1 MCGIAGIWDR
11 SWKSAPAAVTGVVE
25 AMTNT
30 LRHRGPDEGAVFADA
45 GAMFALGHRRLSIV
59 ELSAAGAQPMIS
71 SCGRFVISYNGEV
84 YNAAELRPELEA
96 AGRRFRGHCDT
107 EVIVEGAAVWGVA
120 ATVRRLIGMFAIA
133 LWDRRER
140 VLYLIRDRL
149 GIKPLYWANFDD
161 RVLFGSELK
170 ALRADSGWTPALDR
184 DSLAA
189 YLRFGYVPAPHTIYR
204 GVRKLAP
211 GTILTVRERGVPNIT
226 SFWSL
231 ADVARAGQSARLDVS
246 EEEATNRLD
255 ALLRDAVGRRM
266 VADVSLGAFLSGGID
281 SSTVVALM
289 QAQSPRPVR
298 SFSIGFREH
307 GFDEAPYAAEVARH
321 LGTDHTE
328 LYISPDHAV
337 SVIPHLAAIY
347 DEPFADSSQIPT
359 LLVSEMTRRHVTV
372 ALSGDGGDE
381 LFGGYTRYLRSRTLW
396 RLVRHMP
403 HPVRGLAAAGARMIS
418 PLARS
423 VLAAAIPGS
432 RWPAQFG
439 AKMHKLA
446 GVLADEPE
454 AAVLYR
460 HMVTQWADPENMV
473 MGGTEPEGPLD
484 DRSIQEL
491 VPDFIEHM
499 QYLDTVTYLPDDIL
513 TKVDRAS
520 MAVSLEA
527 RVPLLDHRV
536 VAFSWM
542 LPSAMKGADGVGK
555 RMLRRVLSRYIP
567 RELME
572 RPKMGFAVP
581 IQDWLRGP
589 LRPWADPLLDERRLA
604 ADGIF
609 HPAPIVKRWREHLAG
624 SNDWHDSLWIVLV
637 FQAWKDRWLT

>member
-1 MCGIAGIWDR
+1 MCGVAGVWDR
-11 SWKSAPAAVTGVVE
+11 QSKSAPAAITRLVD
-25 AMTNT
+25 AMTDT

-45 GAMFALGHRRLSIV
+45 GARFALGHRRLSIV
-59 ELSAAGAQPMIS
+59 ELSPAGAQPMIS
-71 SCGRFVISYNGEV
+71 SCGRFVISYNGEI
-84 YNAAELRPELEA
+84 YNAAELRPQLEA

-107 EVIVEGAAVWGVA
+107 EVIVEGAAVWGIES
-120 ATVRRLIGMFAIA
+120 TVRRLIGMFAIA
-133 LWDRRER
+133 LWDKSER

-170 ALRADSGWTPALDR
+170 ALRADGCWTPALDR

-204 GVRKLAP
+204 GVQKLPP
-211 GTILTVRERGVPNIT
+211 GTILTVRERGVPKIT

-231 ADVARAGQSARLDVS
+231 ADVARAGQSARLDIS
-246 EEEATNRLD
+246 DQEATHRLD
-255 ALLRDAVGRRM
+255 ALLRDAIGRRM
-266 VADVSLGAFLSGGID
+266 VADVPLGAFLSGGID

-307 GFDEAPYAAEVARH
+307 GFDEAPHAAEVARH

-328 LYISPDHAV
+328 LYVSPDHAV
-337 SVIPHLAAIY
+337 SVIPNLATIY

-359 LLVSEMTRRHVTV
+359 LLLSEMTRRHVTV

-381 LFGGYTRYLRSRTLW
+381 LFGGYTRYLRGRTLW
-396 RLVRHMP
+396 RLARHLP
-403 HPVRGLAAAGARMIS
+403 EPVRGLAAAGARAIS
-418 PLARS
+418 PSAWS
-423 VLAAAIPGS
+423 ALAAAIPGS
-432 RWPAQFG
+432 MRPAQFG

-446 GVLADEPE
+446 GALAGAPQ
-454 AAVLYR
+454 ASVLYR
-460 HMVTQWADPENMV
+460 HMVTQWGDPENTV
-473 MGGTEPEGPLD
+473 IGGTEPEGPLD
-484 DRSIQEL
+484 DRNIHEI
-491 VPDFIEHM
+491 VPDFVEHM
-499 QYLDTVTYLPDDIL
+499 QYLDTMTYLPDDIL

-542 LPSAMKGADGVGK
+542 LPSAMKGGDGVGK
-555 RMLRRVLSRYIP
+555 RMLRRVLNRYIP

-572 RPKMGFAVP
+572 RPKMGFSVP
-581 IQDWLRGP
+581 IKDWLRGS
-589 LRPWADPLLDERRLA
+589 LRPWAEPLLDERRLA
-604 ADGIF
+604 AEGIF

-624 SNDWHDSLWIVLV
+624 SNDWHDSLWAVLI
-637 FQAWKDRWLT
+637 FQAWKDRWLP